1 MTHEEL
7 EKFVTYLLIINAN
20 EPSRPLTEQ
29 ECKYV
34 EDVKRRV
41 GFRGYRIVSDAVG
54 LAEIR
59 AKHEELT
66 QQIKAIEQDYP
77 QLKDKN
83 T

>member
-20 EPSRPLTEQ
+20 DPYAPLTEQ

-41 GFRGYRIVSDAVG
+41 GFRGHRIVSDAVG
-54 LAEIR
+54 LAEIKI
-59 AKHEELT
+59 KHEELM
-66 QQIKAIEQDYP
+66 QQIKLIEEDYP
-77 QLKDKN
+77 QLKEKN